1 MKHPRSRALAVLV
14 AAGATISCN
23 GFHNEPPPP
32 FEVAIHVESDPGVP
46 LAGAVI
52 RRNNKD
58 VTFTGADGRA
68 KLTLSGNEGDAYD
81 FYVACPADFQS
92 PTKPVSVVL
101 RRLSDKKMPE
111 YTVSCQPTVRKVVV
125 AVRTENGPFL
135 PVTYLGKMVAR
146 TDASGAAHL
155 LLAMRPGDQFELGL
169 DTSEKGHERLR
180 PQNPV
185 NVFQVK
191 PHDDIQLFEVKF
203 ALEKEKPVFHARP
216 QRPKPL

>member
-1 MKHPRSRALAVLV
+1 MKFGALPLAIGVTV
-14 AAGATISCN
+14 ASLAASGCN
-23 GFHNEPPPP
+23 LHNEPPAP

-46 LAGAVI
+46 LPGAVI

-58 VTFTGADGRA
+58 VTFTGPDGRA
-68 KLTLSGNEGDAYD
+68 KLTLAGSEGDAYD

-101 RRLSDKKMPE
+101 RRLADKKMPE

-169 DTSEKGHERLR
+169 DTTEKGHERLR

-203 ALEKEKPVFHARP
+203 ALEKEKVVFHPGPARP
-216 QRPKPL
+216 KRL